1 MIRLML
7 VVALLF
13 SPLLPAKEPQS
24 TQRPPG
30 AVISSG
36 NHLATDAGHEILAKG
51 GNAFDAA
58 VAVSAAL
65 SVVEPTSS
73 GIGGGGFFL
82 LRDARTG
89 KDVFVDAR
97 ETAPASASPAMY
109 LDASGKLDRDKAEN
123 GPTSAGIPGLPA
135 ALVHVAAKYGRLP
148 LSVSLAPAIRLAR
161 DGFEIYPRIA
171 SYYEERREVMER
183 FTGTR
188 KVYLADGDPP
198 EVGEIL
204 RQPELA
210 RTLELLAKKGFD
222 GFYRGQIANAM
233 VKDVNKYG
241 GAWTHADLSSY
252 TV

>member
-1 MIRLML
+1 MIRLLL

-13 SPLLPAKEPQS
+13 SPLLSAKEPQS
-24 TQRPPG
+24 AQRPPG

-97 ETAPASASPAMY
+97 ETAPASASPAVY
-109 LDASGKLDRDKAEN
+109 LNASGELDRCKC
-123 GPTSAGIPGLPA
+123 PIPA
-135 ALVHVAAKYGRLP
+135 
-148 LSVSLAPAIRLAR
+148 
-161 DGFEIYPRIA
+161 
-171 SYYEERREVMER
+171 
-183 FTGTR
+183 
-188 KVYLADGDPP
+188 
-198 EVGEIL
+198 
-204 RQPELA
+204 
-210 RTLELLAKKGFD
+210 
-222 GFYRGQIANAM
+222 
-233 VKDVNKYG
+233 
-241 GAWTHADLSSY
+241 
-252 TV
+252 